1 MELKVLGYHARVE
14 LIIMCVVIGIVL
26 GAHLF
31 CSCTSFSVG
40 GMPSNM
46 GSVIKEAFG
55 NLVKGQYRRGFAG
68 NIALIDAHRG
78 AKDVKEAFT
87 QQTMLGSDDYGA
99 PINYNMDNGLPTKN
113 WENAARNYAN
123 QMGNQDNT
131 KSGMN
136 YKGGPIPLPPGE
148 LLIFADNKVKPEC
161 CPSYYSSSTGC
172 VCTSQKQWD
181 YLNQRGGNR
190 TFSTEF

>member
-1 MELKVLGYHARVE
+1 MELKILGYHARVE
-14 LIIMCVVIGIVL
+14 LIILCVVIGIVL
-26 GAHLF
+26 GTHLF
-31 CSCTSFSVG
+31 CSCTSFSVD
-40 GMPSNM
+40 GMPSNA
-46 GSVIKEAFG
+46 GSVIKEAFRNG
-55 NLVKGQYRRGFAG
+55 IRDNFS
-68 NIALIDAHRG
+68 
-78 AKDVKEAFT
+78 EAFT

-113 WENAARNYAN
+113 WENAARNYAK

-148 LLIFADNKVKPEC
+148 LLIFADNEVKPEC

-172 VCTSQKQWD
+172 ICTSQKQWD

-190 TFSTEF
+190 TLSTEF

>member
-14 LIIMCVVIGIVL
+14 LIVLFVVIGIVL

-31 CSCTSFSVG
+31 CSCASFSIG
-40 GMPSNM
+40 GMPANV
-46 GSVIKEAFG
+46 GSVI
-55 NLVKGQYRRGFAG
+55 
-68 NIALIDAHRG
+68 
-78 AKDVKEAFT
+78 KEAFT

-99 PINYNMDNGLPTKN
+99 PINYNMDNGLPIKN
-113 WENAARNYAN
+113 WENAARNYAKN
-123 QMGNQDNT
+123 MGNQDNT

-148 LLIFADNKVKPEC
+148 LLIFAENEVKPEC

-172 VCTSQKQWD
+172 ICTSQKQWD